1 MDANY
6 TGLFDSQPEA
16 EGDAGYEG
24 RKGGSNFME
33 YFGWQYCAKIV
44 SDHEHIP
51 LQDAYELKV
60 VHFLNTL
67 SYLKA
72 KSDYD
77 SEQVKKI
84 R

>member
-1 MDANY
+1 
-6 TGLFDSQPEA
+6 
-16 EGDAGYEG
+16 
-24 RKGGSNFME
+24 ME

-44 SDHEHIP
+44 SEHESIP
-51 LQDAYELKV
+51 LQETYELKV

>member
-1 MDANY
+1 LDSNY
-6 TGLFDSQPEA
+6 KGLFDGEHEQTGVA
-16 EGDAGYEG
+16 DGQG

-44 SDHEHIP
+44 SEHEAIP
-51 LQDAYELKV
+51 LQDVYELKV
-60 VHFLNTL
+60 IHFLNTL

-72 KSDYD
+72 KNDYD
-77 SEQVKKI
+77 SEQLKKI

>member
-1 MDANY
+1 
-6 TGLFDSQPEA
+6 
-16 EGDAGYEG
+16 
-24 RKGGSNFME
+24 ME

-44 SDHEHIP
+44 SEHEAIA

-60 VHFLNTL
+60 IHFLNTL

-72 KSDYD
+72 KNDYD
-77 SEQVKKI
+77 NEQMRKI